1 MSAEQ
6 LVHLVNVQIVPISLF
21 LIMLGMGLSLVPDD
35 FRRVLAYPKAVAIGL
50 SCQLVLLPLIG
61 FGLANLVPLAP
72 ELAVGVMLLVVCPGG
87 TTSNLYA
94 HIAKGDVALSVTLT
108 AVASVVTVFSIPFI
122 VNGSLLHFMGES
134 EAIKLPIGRTMVS
147 LVLLTIIPISI
158 GMTVRR
164 FKPVLAIAVEQRVKY
179 FAVIFLALLIAFLV
193 YQQRETFADSIISA
207 GPVALLLN
215 VSTMLIGFYGARLF
229 ALNRQQSISITLETG
244 LQNSGLSMV
253 LALGMLNNYAM
264 SLVPAIYTGVMF
276 ITAGVLVYYLNRSKP
291 SAVGVVGGDGG
302 PA

>member
-6 LVHLVNVQIVPISLF
+6 LVHLVNVQIVPVSLF
-21 LIMLGMGLSLVPDD
+21 LIMLGMGLSLVLDD
-35 FRRVLAYPKAVAIGL
+35 FRRVVSYPKAVAIGL
-50 SCQLVLLPLIG
+50 SCQLILLPLIG
-61 FGLANLVPLAP
+61 FGLASLMPLTP

-134 EAIKLPIGRTMVS
+134 EEITLPIARTMAS

-164 FKPVLAIAVEQRVKY
+164 FKPALAIAVEQRVKY

-193 YQQRETFADSIISA
+193 YQQRDTFVDSVISA

-215 VSTMLIGFYGARLF
+215 ISTMLIGFYGARLF

-276 ITAGVLVYYLNRSKP
+276 ITAGVLVYYVGRQRSITD
-291 SAVGVVGGDGG
+291 SDSV
-302 PA
+302 PARQES